1 MNWFDGTLKEAI
13 SFAKE
18 NKAVFVVVVSGAG
31 DGAEIEK
38 LYSVL
43 EDSKIISKFAKMVCI
58 RLENGSAAFDQF
70 AAIYPVKLIPS
81 IYFIG
86 R

>member
-13 SFAKE
+13 SFAKD
-18 NKAVFVVVVSGAG
+18 NKAVFVVVVSGAD
-31 DGAEIEK
+31 DGAKK
-38 LYSVL
+38 LNSVL